1 MRVPTMKKKTIAI
14 VAASAAPLLALTGCA
29 GSQPVDDSQIAPDNG
44 APSDVQTSG
53 EGAWDFTNTNALSQ
67 MQSITFTIPEDL
79 ASTAAG
85 YEETRLFSSV
95 TIKGLVVE
103 DDPTRCAVQLDFE
116 PAPGVDLVGMMTERT
131 ERLNAEP
138 NRSSGPVEE
147 KRPEGVFY
155 SALGGGFAPTVGEP
169 DFKNPSETG
178 SWLSKDFTRLTQ
190 FTKCAAQPF
199 DPDVSGVE
207 VVLPYLKTEKYYAPL
222 AGANV
227 SVMKNG
233 DLAVLDDDVRGYVRD
248 STGTWIAD

>member
-1 MRVPTMKKKTIAI
+1 MRATITKKTVTTIAAG
-14 VAASAAPLLALTGCA
+14 AAVLLTLTGCS
-29 GSQPVDDSQIAPDNG
+29 GSQPGDGGQVAPDNG
-44 APSDVQTSG
+44 VPSEVQTGG
-53 EGAWDFTNTNALSQ
+53 EGAWDFTNTNAMSQ

-79 ASTAAG
+79 ASTAAR

-95 TIKGLVVE
+95 TITGLVVE
-103 DDPTRCAVQLDFE
+103 DDPTRCAAQLDFE

-138 NRSSGPVEE
+138 NQSSGPEEE
-147 KRPEGVFY
+147 KQPAGVFA
-155 SALGGGFAPTVGEP
+155 SAIGGGFAPAVGEP

-178 SWLSKDFTRLTQ
+178 SWLSEDFTRLTQ

-207 VVLPYLKTEKYYAPL
+207 VVLPYLKTEKHYAPL

-233 DLAVLDDDVRGYVRD
+233 DLAVLDDDVRDYVRD
-248 STGTWIAD
+248 STGTWITD